1 MPVVDL
7 GPRAAA
13 VTTPDLWHGLPR
25 RIGLTRG
32 ELEHLAGLLSCP
44 LPFEAALDLPP
55 VAGDDL
61 SPSTPHAAASVH
73 VPATRHGT
81 AAANGTAARNGSA
94 LGAALDDRL
103 GARPQDL
110 VRERLRRVPSHPH
123 DPAATLERRGLVVD
137 GAVEEGVRGALGL
150 LATPELALDLDVR
163 VDGTQVHAWHRQ
175 ADGAVAELATADGV
189 VFELAWFAL
198 EHWSTELGRV
208 GRLPE
213 DVELRRS
220 ALPPVVDLPFEL
232 LDAASEAA
240 RTHRP
245 DLLPV
250 LAQRYSG
257 TVLTED
263 GLPLDA
269 VQTQGAL
276 AAIAEE
282 SHGRLR
288 ALSAAVGADRH
299 RPTGI
304 VSWLLLADGWH
315 SLRAHGP
322 GEALRIELRLV
333 GPEELATCLAP
344 VLAEVA
350 R

>member
-7 GPRAAA
+7 GPRTAPA
-13 VTTPDLWHGLPR
+13 PDLWHGLPR
-25 RIGLTRG
+25 RIGLTRR
-32 ELEHLAGLLSCP
+32 ELEHLAGVLSCP
-44 LPFEAALDLPP
+44 LPYESTLDLSSVAPGDTPATALD
-55 VAGDDL
+55 G
-61 SPSTPHAAASVH
+61 
-73 VPATRHGT
+73 
-81 AAANGTAARNGSA
+81 
-94 LGAALDDRL
+94 RL

-110 VRERLRRVPSHPH
+110 AHGRLQRALAHPD
-123 DPAATLERRGLVVD
+123 DPAATLERRGVVVD
-137 GAVEEGVRGALGL
+137 GTVEEGVRGALGL
-150 LATPELALDLDVR
+150 LALPDLALDLDVR
-163 VDGTQVHAWHRQ
+163 VGGTQVHAWHRQ

-198 EHWSTELGRV
+198 EHWSAELGRV

-220 ALPPVVDLPFEL
+220 ALPPLVDLPFEL

-250 LAQRYSG
+250 LAQRYAG
-257 TVLTED
+257 TVLAED

-269 VQTQGAL
+269 VQTQGVL
-276 AAIAEE
+276 AAIGEE
-282 SHGRLR
+282 SRGRLR
-288 ALSAAVGADRH
+288 GLSAAVGADRH

-315 SLRAHGP
+315 ALRAHGP
-322 GEALRIELRLV
+322 GEALRIEVTLV
-333 GPEELATCLAP
+333 GPEDLAIHLAP